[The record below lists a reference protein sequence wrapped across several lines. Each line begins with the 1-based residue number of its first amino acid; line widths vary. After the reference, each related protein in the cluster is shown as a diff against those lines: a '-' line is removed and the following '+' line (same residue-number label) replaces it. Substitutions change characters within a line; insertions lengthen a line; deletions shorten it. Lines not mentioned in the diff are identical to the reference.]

1 MSGPIFMRQPNSN
14 RQTKF
19 VFPIKRKAAIA
30 IDSEMA
36 KHGLIGI
43 KSYQIRP
50 PSPRRGTMVILAG
63 KPPIR
68 FTEQLSRS
76 DAVREAILVIQRKR
90 NGK

>member
-1 MSGPIFMRQPNSN
+1 MKTRKTAFISPVKHESN
-14 RQTKF
+14 R
-19 VFPIKRKAAIA
+19 I
-30 IDSEMA
+30 IDRAME
-36 KHGLIGI
+36 KYGLLGL

-50 PSPRRGTMVILAG
+50 SSPRKGTMVILAG

-68 FTEQLSRS
+68 FTERLSQS